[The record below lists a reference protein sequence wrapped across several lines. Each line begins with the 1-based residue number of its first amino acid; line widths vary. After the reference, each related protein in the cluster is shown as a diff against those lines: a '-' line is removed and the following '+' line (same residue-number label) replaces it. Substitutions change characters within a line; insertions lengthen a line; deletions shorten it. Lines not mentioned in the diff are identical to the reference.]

1 MVIRNIHGRT
11 LIIPNNG
18 IQSVSFPKAKELM
31 PLLSDYTM
39 GQVSR
44 NELIMH
50 IRFKDGSADSYRA
63 HDWIIVE
70 V

>member
-18 IQSVSFPKAKELM
+18 IQSVTFPKAKELM
-31 PLLSDYTM
+31 LLPSDCTM
-39 GQVSR
+39 RQVSR
-44 NELIMH
+44 NESIMH
-50 IRFKDGSADSYRA
+50 IRFKDGSANSYRA
-63 HDWIIVE
+63 HDWSIVE